1 MRLRKN
7 LNKYFPSDY
16 LACKLFGL
24 ASFAVVTVAII
35 MPKSLAFNGPV
46 ICLFNRII
54 NYPCPG
60 CGLTRSVYSFFH
72 GNFNDAYTFHHIG
85 PIISILFIVWSFD
98 IYLNNNSFWNKFL
111 RSSQTIV
118 VILLIGVWIYD
129 LALFTIK

>member
-1 MRLRKN
+1 MRLRQN
-7 LNKYFPSDY
+7 LNKYFSNEY
-16 LACKLFGL
+16 LACKFFGL
-24 ASFAVVTVAII
+24 ASFAVVTVAIL
-35 MPKSLAFNGPV
+35 MPRSLAFNGPV

-72 GNFNDAYTFHHIG
+72 GNLNDAYAFHQIG
-85 PIISILFIVWSFD
+85 PILSILFIVWSFD

-118 VILLIGVWIYD
+118 VILLMVVWIYD
-129 LALFTIK
+129 LALFTIN